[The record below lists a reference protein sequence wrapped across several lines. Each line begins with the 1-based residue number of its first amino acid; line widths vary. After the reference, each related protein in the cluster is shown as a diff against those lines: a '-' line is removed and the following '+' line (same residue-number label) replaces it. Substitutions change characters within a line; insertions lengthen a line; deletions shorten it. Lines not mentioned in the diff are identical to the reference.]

1 MNNYIKKFIS
11 ILVNLI
17 LIKFHQSKFSND
29 KLSLYLENFIL
40 FLKKKNHKF
49 YYDEKNKDF
58 YINDNSRKIFFNNKI
73 RGFNLYR
80 DGIDKRGSFIFSSYC
95 LRHIKFSKEDI
106 FIDCGANYGDMML
119 ELSKYI
125 KFSNYYGVEPSPSS
139 FKILKKNIQN
149 KNSKLIN
156 KALGKKID
164 VLPFYISEEEADSS
178 IIKPKIFNEII
189 NVPVITLENLISE
202 YNIKEVGLLKIEAEG
217 YEPEI
222 LEGLGNSLKIC
233 KYVAIDGGYERG
245 ENKEQTFTTLTNYL
259 INNGFEMVDIFL
271 PYCRALF
278 INKNFKLDD

>member
-1 MNNYIKKFIS
+1 MKFHKSKFI
-11 ILVNLI
+11 
-17 LIKFHQSKFSND
+17 ND

-40 FLKKKNHKF
+40 FCKNKNLKF
-49 YYDEKNKDF
+49 YYNKKDKD
-58 YINDNSRKIFFNNKI
+58 YYLVENNRKIFFSNKI

-80 DGIDKRGSFIFSSYC
+80 EGIDKRAGFIFSSYC
-95 LRHIKFSKEDI
+95 LHHIKFSKEDI

-125 KFSNYYGVEPSPSS
+125 KFSNYYGIEPSPSS

-156 KALGKKID
+156 KALGKKNS
-164 VLPFYISEEEADSS
+164 VLPFYISETEADSS
-178 IIKPKIFNEII
+178 IIKPKIFTEII
-189 NVPVITLENLISE
+189 NTPVITLENLINE

-222 LEGLGNSLKIC
+222 LEGLGNSIQIC
-233 KYVAIDGGYERG
+233 KYIAIDGGYERG
-245 ENKEQTFTTLTNYL
+245 VDKEQTFTTQTNYL
-259 INNGFEMVDIFL
+259 IKNGFEIVDIFL

-278 INKNFKLDD
+278 VNKNF